1 MSTTSTPVIILGA
14 GLAGLTAGAYLRRHG
29 VAVRIFEAGPQI
41 AGLCQSEKDEDGFT
55 YDCGAHF
62 LTNRLAA
69 AVGMSTICRHMPRYG
84 ETVLYRRRMYSYPFG
99 LMQSPRFITSALFG
113 KVASLFRKK
122 PETAT
127 QHYRS
132 QYGRCLADEVAVPL
146 TEALSGSPGEELSA
160 SIGEKFATSL
170 PWMIALRIAARLT
183 KRTVAIGYSGTVV
196 ESPNTWHVYPQG
208 GIAMLCEKLAQEVRE
223 EIATN
228 SKVEAIL
235 VENEQVV
242 GVRVNGET
250 VPANTV
256 VSTAPL
262 HILAKLIQGSDKL
275 AYLSRF
281 RYRAMIFI
289 NLKIEGASGLPD
301 VVTWTPEPDFP
312 FFRLSDI
319 SLGLPWLV
327 PENKSQVTCDIGCQV
342 GDELWTTSD
351 ESLTQQCS
359 DALERIVPGIKARII
374 GSRVVRIPL
383 AYPVFRTEYEADR
396 RQFEQDTGIAG
407 LISVGRNGEFAH
419 ILMEDVYWRTR
430 WKLAK
435 FLKTHVNRESKE
447 ASAVK
452 S

>member
-1 MSTTSTPVIILGA
+1 MSTVASPVIILGA

-29 VAVRIFEAGPQI
+29 VPVRIFEAGSQI
-41 AGLCQSEKDEDGFT
+41 AGLCQSEKDEEGFT

-69 AVGMSTICRHMPRYG
+69 AVGMSTTCRHMPRYG
-84 ETVLYRRRMYSYPFG
+84 ETVFYKKRTYSYPFG
-99 LMQSPRFITSALFG
+99 LMRSPRFITSALLG
-113 KVASLFRKK
+113 KLTGFFRKH
-122 PETAT
+122 PVTAT
-127 QHYRS
+127 EHYRS

-146 TEALSGSPGEELSA
+146 TEAWSGSPGTELSS

-183 KRTVAIGYSGTVV
+183 QRTVAIGYSGTVV

-208 GIAMLCEKLAQEVRE
+208 GIAALCEQLAQEVRE
-223 EIATN
+223 DISTN

-242 GVRVNGET
+242 GVRVNGEV
-250 VPANTV
+250 VPTNTV
-256 VSTAPL
+256 ISTAPV
-262 HILAKLIQGSDKL
+262 HILPKLIQGSDRL
-275 AYLSRF
+275 AYLTRF

-289 NLKIEGASGLPD
+289 NLKINGASGLPD

-319 SLGLPWLV
+319 GLGLPWLV
-327 PENKSQVTCDIGCQV
+327 PEHKSQVTCDIGCQV
-342 GDELWTTSD
+342 GDNNWTATD
-351 ESLTQQCS
+351 EALTQQCT
-359 DALERIVPGIKARII
+359 DALERIVPGIKARIF
-374 GSRVVRIPL
+374 GSRVVRVPL
-383 AYPVFRTEYEADR
+383 AYPVFRADYEEERKRFD
-396 RQFEQDTGIAG
+396 QDTGIAG

-435 FLKTHVNRESKE
+435 FLKAHFATQQM
-447 ASAVK
+447 AGA
-452 S
+452 